1 MHKKIYKITASVLTV
16 SLCFALAGCSKEE
29 AKSETVSSSANGVE
43 PEATAEPA
51 VTPEPS
57 KELTL
62 TKLDVKE
69 PNNIAVNGYL
79 ELPTVDGPYWQI
91 VEDRLN
97 SKNLEVYHKDGEEDW
112 TTAIFSGHTVYDYV
126 MDDGSLQKCIIS
138 GYEVFDLNNASDEIE
153 YPNDTTQLRKEKTCE
168 RIYIYNSQDE
178 YDAAVKNREDGQ
190 AILNGEEAAPERCV
204 ILNGSIVPNLQYEV
218 GDDGKIRI
226 SMRDLANAYSSKTIY
241 SEESHILYVPMVYQ
255 YTAKFPTKDTPQ
267 SALDDLNIS
276 EVVNPDE
283 GTFTYTSTISMDLW
297 NDTFELPQDDTYM
310 MPIEHISRILGWE
323 FWTGDN
329 VLKIVSDELDDTNPD
344 NFVIDTN
351 VREETCYDVGT
362 EEEIACD

>member
-79 ELPTVDGPYWQI
+79 ELPTVDGPYCKSLKT
-91 VEDRLN
+91 D
-97 SKNLEVYHKDGEEDW
+97 S
-112 TTAIFSGHTVYDYV
+112 TARILKCIIRTEKRIGRRPFFLGILF
-126 MDDGSLQKCIIS
+126 MIMLWMDGSLQKCIIS

-255 YTAKFPTKDTPQ
+255 NTAKFPTKDTPQ

-362 EEEIACD
+362 GEEIACD